1 MARGP
6 EAGGGRVVGETVVG
20 EARGSAPAWRG
31 GFGRLWGAAAVSS
44 FGDAVRVAALP
55 LLATTLTREPLLIA
69 AVSACGYLPW
79 LLLGLLGGALAD
91 RVDQRRAMVAVDL
104 VRGALV
110 AAFALAVATGH
121 ASIGLLLVLAFAL
134 TSMETLFDNAATA
147 LLPALVPPERL
158 GRANSRLMTGQQ
170 LVKTVVGLPA
180 APLLLAGGAALPF
193 ATDAAS
199 YLLAAAL
206 VAPLRRVLPARPPRP
221 AASTLRAEI
230 GDGLRTL
237 GGDRV
242 LRGLCAATTLCNVG
256 VASLV
261 ATLVLVSGRHLRLG
275 DGGYAL
281 LLTAYGVG
289 GIGGGLLATPLA
301 RRLGQARAVLLA
313 GAGQILCLL
322 VLGRAPGGLVAG
334 AAFAVFGC
342 LGMVWNVSSRTLM
355 QRAVRRELLGRVS
368 AAFRTCAVAGA
379 PLGALLGGA
388 VVRWW
393 GPGAPPFLA
402 AAFFALSV
410 LALLPAVR
418 AVAGGPAGES
428 ADGSRLLTKK
438 DTGGAGVP
446 VSRSGQDA
454 SGSP

>member
-1 MARGP
+1 M
-6 EAGGGRVVGETVVG
+6 G

-158 GRANSRLMTGQQ
+158 GSANSRLMTGQQ

-206 VAPLRRVLPARPPRP
+206 VAPLR
-221 AASTLRAEI
+221 
-230 GDGLRTL
+230 
-237 GGDRV
+237 
-242 LRGLCAATTLCNVG
+242 
-256 VASLV
+256 
-261 ATLVLVSGRHLRLG
+261 
-275 DGGYAL
+275 
-281 LLTAYGVG
+281 
-289 GIGGGLLATPLA
+289 
-301 RRLGQARAVLLA
+301 
-313 GAGQILCLL
+313 
-322 VLGRAPGGLVAG
+322 
-334 AAFAVFGC
+334 
-342 LGMVWNVSSRTLM
+342 
-355 QRAVRRELLGRVS
+355 
-368 AAFRTCAVAGA
+368 
-379 PLGALLGGA
+379 
-388 VVRWW
+388 
-393 GPGAPPFLA
+393 
-402 AAFFALSV
+402 
-410 LALLPAVR
+410 
-418 AVAGGPAGES
+418 
-428 ADGSRLLTKK
+428 
-438 DTGGAGVP
+438 
-446 VSRSGQDA
+446 
-454 SGSP
+454 